1 MPVAHTTLRLVEPSC
16 EPSCEPS
23 GADPRRPGPL
33 TDAELFQRFSPYVAR
48 IGLRL
53 LGRNEDVDD
62 LVQEVFLAAFK
73 QRDQLRD
80 VGAAKGWL
88 AVVAVRTARRQ
99 LRRRRVRQFV
109 GLDSGAPPLELQDQ
123 TLSPHERALLARVYE
138 ILDHVSV
145 DDRLAWTL
153 RHVEGEKLDKVAER
167 CGCSLATAKRRIV
180 AAHAQ
185 LQAELN
191 HG

>member
-1 MPVAHTTLRLVEPSC
+1 
-16 EPSCEPS
+16 
-23 GADPRRPGPL
+23 
-33 TDAELFQRFSPYVAR
+33 
-48 IGLRL
+48 
-53 LGRNEDVDD
+53 LGRAHDVDD

-80 VGAAKGWL
+80 AGAAKGWL

-99 LRRRRVRQFV
+99 LRRRRLRQFV
-109 GLDSGAPPLELQDQ
+109 GLDTGTPPLELQDQ
-123 TLSPHERALLARVYE
+123 TLSPDERTLLARVYQ
-138 ILDHVSV
+138 ILDHMNV

-153 RHVEGEKLDKVAER
+153 RHVEGEKLEQVAQR

-185 LQAELN
+185 LQAELSD
-191 HG
+191 G

>member
-1 MPVAHTTLRLVEPSC
+1 MPAAHAPLRLVE
-16 EPSCEPS
+16 S
-23 GADPRRPGPL
+23 GVEDPLQQGQL
-33 TDAELFQRFSPYVAR
+33 TDAELFRRFSPYVAR

-53 LGRNEDVDD
+53 LGRAHDVDD

-80 VGAAKGWL
+80 AGAAKGWL

-99 LRRRRVRQFV
+99 LRRRRLRQFV
-109 GLDSGAPPLELQDQ
+109 GLDTGTPPLELQDQ
-123 TLSPHERALLARVYE
+123 TLSPDERTLLARVYQ
-138 ILDHVSV
+138 ILDHMNV

-153 RHVEGEKLDKVAER
+153 RHVEGEKLEQVAQR

-185 LQAELN
+185 LQAELSD
-191 HG
+191 G